1 MNRKQIFLIA
11 GSILA
16 IIVLIIV
23 IKWIFQPASKSVQK
37 KEAEFMFGASA
48 LVNEF
53 IIDEQMANSLYLDK
67 IIQVNGTID
76 NITDDGSVVV
86 VSLKDPES
94 SSGVLCSFDKSSL
107 SVEKL
112 ALGNTL
118 TVKGI
123 CTGYLLD
130 VVLTKC
136 ALVE

>member
-16 IIVLIIV
+16 IIILIIV
-23 IKWIFQPASKSVQK
+23 VKWIFQPASKSVQK